1 MLYGREI
8 IHNVQLSILNV
19 RLCKTPSPD
28 GLHHFYQ
35 CNPINF
41 AREKFPGEIIRKI
54 IHWKAGKSWYFYN
67 GQNRWKTNTYNPLF
81 KKRTQQIKENNYLNN
96 NFSIYLYKIQIIIFE
111 FRNKFLNFSL

>member
-1 MLYGREI
+1 MLETRYYTTISKVMLYGREI

-41 AREKFPGEIIRKI
+41 AREKFP
-54 IHWKAGKSWYFYN
+54 
-67 GQNRWKTNTYNPLF
+67 
-81 KKRTQQIKENNYLNN
+81 
-96 NFSIYLYKIQIIIFE
+96 
-111 FRNKFLNFSL
+111 

>member
-19 RLCKTPSPD
+19 RLCKTPFPD

-67 GQNRWKTNTYNPLF
+67 GRIDGRLIPTIHCL
-81 KKRTQQIKENNYLNN
+81 KKEKH
-96 NFSIYLYKIQIIIFE
+96 SK
-111 FRNKFLNFSL
+111 